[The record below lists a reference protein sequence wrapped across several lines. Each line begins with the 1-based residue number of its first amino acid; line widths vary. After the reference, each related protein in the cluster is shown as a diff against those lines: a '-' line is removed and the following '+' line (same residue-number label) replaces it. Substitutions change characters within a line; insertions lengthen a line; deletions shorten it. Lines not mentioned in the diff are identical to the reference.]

1 MNKIIKHVF
10 GRFYWHQHSAHLD
23 YKGSWKNGSF
33 HGKGQLKSSNGTLF
47 KGVFK
52 SGSKT
57 GFGKVRSPSDYQYAG
72 DWISGK
78 KTGYG
83 KINYKNGD
91 IYKGQVLDGLRHGLG
106 ELHIA
111 TSGWKFK
118 GVWTNEQITGAVE
131 ITTTDWTFKG
141 KMTEIHAPMVGQ
153 MSYADKS
160 VYVGELLD
168 FSRQGQGTLTKHSGE
183 CIAGVWSDNV
193 NVEDATR
200 TDSQGIFWKGSLRN
214 LKPEGFMQVRLPNGQ
229 EYDGVWESG
238 DMMRV
243 LSVYN
248 REREP
253 KPYVIH

>member
-1 MNKIIKHVF
+1 MTKVKSIEKIFIGDNMKLRHFVTNNKNEL
-10 GRFYWHQHSAHLD
+10 YED
-23 YKGSWKNGSF
+23 
-33 HGKGQLKSSNGTLF
+33 
-47 KGVFK
+47 
-52 SGSKT
+52 
-57 GFGKVRSPSDYQYAG
+57 
-72 DWISGK
+72 
-78 KTGYG
+78 
-83 KINYKNGD
+83 KNGD

-141 KMTEIHAPMVGQ
+141 KMTEMRAPMVGQ

-200 TDSQGIFWKGSLRN
+200 TDSQGIYWKGSLRN
-214 LKPEGFMQVRLPNGQ
+214 LKPEGVMHVRLPNGQ

-243 LSVYN
+243 LSVHN

-253 KPYVIH
+253 MPYIVH

>member
-1 MNKIIKHVF
+1 MNKNIKHVF

-23 YKGSWKNGSF
+23 YKGSWKNDSF
-33 HGKGQLKSSNGTLF
+33 HGKGQLKYSNGTLF
-47 KGVFK
+47 KGTFK

-57 GFGKVRSPSDYQYAG
+57 GFGKVISPSGYQYAG

-111 TSGWKFK
+111 TSGCKFK
-118 GVWTNEQITGAVE
+118 GIWNNENISGAVE
-131 ITTTDWTFKG
+131 ITTKDWTFKG
-141 KMTEIHAPMVGQ
+141 KMTEMRAPMVGQ

-200 TDSQGIFWKGSLRN
+200 TDSQGIYWKGSLRN
-214 LKPEGFMQVRLPNGQ
+214 LKPEGVMHVRLPNGQ

-243 LSVYN
+243 LSVHN

-253 KPYVIH
+253 MPYIVH